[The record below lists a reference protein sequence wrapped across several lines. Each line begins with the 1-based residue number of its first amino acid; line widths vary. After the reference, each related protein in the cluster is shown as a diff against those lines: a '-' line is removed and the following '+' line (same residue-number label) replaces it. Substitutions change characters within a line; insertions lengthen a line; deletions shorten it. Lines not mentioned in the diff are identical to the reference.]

1 MKNTKQIK
9 NKAVLALR
17 KIFSKKNKQVK
28 SEINKEEISNNKK
41 KQIKRNSH
49 GFPFYEQK

>member
-1 MKNTKQIK
+1 MKNKKQIK
-9 NKAVLALR
+9 NKTILALQ

-28 SEINKEEISNNKK
+28 NKINKEEINNNKK

-49 GFPFYEQK
+49 GFPFYEPK